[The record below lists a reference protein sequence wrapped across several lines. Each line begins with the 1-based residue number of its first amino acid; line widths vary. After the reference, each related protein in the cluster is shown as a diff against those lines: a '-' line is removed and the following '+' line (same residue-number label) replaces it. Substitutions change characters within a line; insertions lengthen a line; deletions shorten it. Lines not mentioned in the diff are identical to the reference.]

1 MFRRFVVSC
10 ICLTISV
17 PVFSQTF
24 SLSTECQ
31 EAVRSAENIRNPDIY
46 TACGFDDRQKAL
58 GEWSLWAEK
67 EKAGQA
73 FYEICTRH
81 PSSYSAESYCQKAM
95 ELGNGPALLRH
106 ANSLYEKKDYKGAA
120 TFYTRALK
128 SPLLNNAE
136 KGQIAQNMGL
146 LYMNPESSYYNPKK
160 GMPLIEKAISRR
172 GAEANNLMGVYALF
186 GLQGVPQ
193 NSEKSFEYFWRSL
206 LLGCPSAEENLGL
219 FHLYKQRK
227 IDNKTAYQNMTERMF
242 SCTPPKFVEPESIEE
257 NNCNCNE
264 VYERERLAKLYPY
277 RLIKISPD
285 MENATLLDK
294 KNKKF
299 DVKKSTKLQ
308 DNMVV
313 SEIRQKALVLLTS
326 QTRTV
331 LNLAPIDNCPEICE
345 KKDKLNTVK
354 TKTIKPYRL
363 TFSTHECSDILYYA
377 ERLVDTNL
385 PFTGKE
391 ECKFSADMDKASEML
406 LNL

>member
-1 MFRRFVVSC
+1 MFRRFVISC

-17 PVFSQTF
+17 PAWTQTF
-24 SLSTECQ
+24 SLSSECQ
-31 EAVRSAENIRNPDIY
+31 EAVRSGESIRNPDIY

-58 GEWSLWAEK
+58 GEWTLWAEK

-73 FYEICTRH
+73 FYEICVRH
-81 PSSYSAESYCQKAM
+81 PTSYQAESYCQKAI
-95 ELGNGPALLRH
+95 ELGNGPALLRQ
-106 ANSLYEKKDYKGAA
+106 ANNLYQKKDYKGAA
-120 TFYTRALK
+120 TFYTQALK
-128 SPLLNNAE
+128 SPLLNNTE

-160 GMPLIEKAISRR
+160 GMPLIEKAINRR
-172 GAEANNLMGVYALF
+172 GAEANNLMGVYAFF

-219 FHLYKQRK
+219 FHLYKQKK
-227 IDNKTAYQNMTERMF
+227 IDNKTAYQKMTERMF
-242 SCTPPKFVEPESIEE
+242 SCIPPEFVEPESIEK
-257 NNCNCNE
+257 NTCDCNE

-294 KNKKF
+294 TNKKI
-299 DVKKSTKLQ
+299 VIKKGSELQ
-308 DNMVV
+308 NKMVV
-313 SEIRQKALVLLTS
+313 SEIRQKAVVLLTS

-331 LNLAPIDNCPEICE
+331 LNLAPIDNCVQICE
-345 KKDKLNTVK
+345 KKEKLNQIK
-354 TKTIKPYRL
+354 TQTIKPYHL
-363 TFSTHECSDILYYA
+363 TFSAHECSDILYYA

-406 LNL
+406 MNL

>member
-1 MFRRFVVSC
+1 MFHRFIVPC
-10 ICLTISV
+10 ICLALSI
-17 PVFSQTF
+17 PAFSQTF
-24 SLSTECQ
+24 SLSMECQ
-31 EAVRSAENIRNPDIY
+31 EAVRSAENIRNSDIY
-46 TACGFDDRQKAL
+46 TACGFDDSQKAL

-67 EKAGQA
+67 ENAGQA

-81 PSSYSAESYCQKAM
+81 PNSYSSESFCQKAIK
-95 ELGNGPALLRH
+95 LGNGPALLRQ
-106 ANSLYEKKDYKGAA
+106 ANKLYQEKDYKGAA
-120 TFYTRALK
+120 TYYTQALK

-160 GMPLIEKAISRR
+160 GMPLIEKAIHRR

-186 GLQGVPQ
+186 GMQGVPQ
-193 NSEKSFEYFWRSL
+193 NPEKSFEYFWRSL

-227 IDNKTAYQNMTERMF
+227 IDTKTVQEKMTERMF
-242 SCTPPKFVEPESIEE
+242 SCTPPDFVEPESIEK
-257 NNCNCNE
+257 NTCNCNE

-285 MENATLLDK
+285 METATLIDK
-294 KNKKF
+294 TNKKI
-299 DVKKSTKLQ
+299 DIKNGTQLQ
-308 DNMVV
+308 DKMVV
-313 SEIRQKALVLLTS
+313 SEIRQKAVVLLTS

-331 LNLAPIDNCPEICE
+331 LNLAPLDNCLQICE
-345 KKDKLNTVK
+345 KTEKLNKIK

-363 TFSTHECSDILYYA
+363 SFSTHECSDILYYA
-377 ERLVDTNL
+377 ERLVDTNM

-406 LNL
+406 MNL